1 LEIAWAGLTRLE
13 GSNPSLSAGGELLA
27 PCHLE
32 VGMRPLDDT
41 VERKLAR
48 IAGKQ
53 HGIVTRQ
60 QLLNAGISDAGIQR
74 RVRKGT
80 LLLEYRG
87 IYRVGH
93 RAPSVEARYLA
104 AVLACGEEAV
114 LVGRAA
120 AYAWGL
126 VKGLAPSPEVAV
138 SVRRQIKGIRTRRIG
153 VRAVKHR
160 GIPIATSPRSSSS
173 SRRSSASTTWPAPAT
188 RPASSTGSRR
198 GRSRPSSSATRPA
211 RRTSAP
217 SCAATLASRSASS
230 SARSS
235 NC

>member
-1 LEIAWAGLTRLE
+1 
-13 GSNPSLSAGGELLA
+13 
-27 PCHLE
+27 
-32 VGMRPLDDT
+32 MRPLDDT

-60 QLLNAGISDAGIQR
+60 QLLNAGISHAGIQR

-93 RAPSVEARYLA
+93 RAPSMEARFLA

-114 LVGRAA
+114 LIGRAA

-126 VKGLAPSPEVAV
+126 VKALAPSPEVAV
-138 SVRRQIKGIRTRRIG
+138 
-153 VRAVKHR
+153 
-160 GIPIATSPRSSSS
+160 
-173 SRRSSASTTWPAPAT
+173 
-188 RPASSTGSRR
+188 
-198 GRSRPSSSATRPA
+198 
-211 RRTSAP
+211 
-217 SCAATLASRSASS
+217 
-230 SARSS
+230 
-235 NC
+235 